1 MAGTTKTVL
10 LIDDDAD
17 VHEVVKMI
25 LEPKGFKVECVLTG
39 PAGLEAARRLMPDV
53 LLLDIMLDT
62 PSEGFHIA
70 YTMKND
76 DVLKSIPIV
85 IISSIGKKMG
95 IDYAKELGTEYVP
108 ANQFIE
114 KPFDGQGL
122 LKAINEALAG
132 AKK

>member
-1 MAGTTKTVL
+1 MAGTTKTIL

-25 LEPKGFKVECVLTG
+25 LEPKGFQVECALTG
-39 PAGLEAARRLMPDV
+39 PAGLEAAHKLKPDL

-70 YTMKND
+70 YSLKTD
-76 DVLKSIPIV
+76 EVLKDIPIV
-85 IISSIGKKMG
+85 IVSSIGKKMG

-108 ANQFIE
+108 ASHFIE
-114 KPFDGQGL
+114 KPFNAETL
-122 LKAINEALAG
+122 LNAVNQALAA

>member
-1 MAGTTKTVL
+1 MADKPKTVL

-25 LEPKGFKVECVLTG
+25 LEPQGLRVECALTG
-39 PAGLEAARRLMPDV
+39 PKGLEAARELMPDV

-70 YTMKND
+70 YTMKSD
-76 DVLKSIPIV
+76 EVLKAIPIV
-85 IISSIGKKMG
+85 IISSIGQKMG

-108 ANQFIE
+108 ASRFID
-114 KPFDGQGL
+114 KPFDAATL
-122 LKAINEALAG
+122 LAAVNEAMEG
-132 AKK
+132 AKE

>member
-1 MAGTTKTVL
+1 MADATKKVL

-25 LEPKGFKVECVLTG
+25 LEPKGYKVECSLTG
-39 PAGLEAARRLMPDV
+39 PNGLEAARRMMPDV

-70 YTMKND
+70 YTLKND

-95 IDYAKELGTEYVP
+95 IDYAKELGTDYVP
-108 ANQFIE
+108 ASVFIE
-114 KPFDGQGL
+114 KPFDAATL
-122 LKAINEALAG
+122 LKAVNQALSG
-132 AKK
+132 QK

>member
-25 LEPKGFKVECVLTG
+25 LEPKGFQVECALTG

-70 YTMKND
+70 YTIKND
-76 DVLKSIPIV
+76 DVLRQIPIV

-108 ANQFIE
+108 ASQFIE
-114 KPFDGQGL
+114 KPFNAETL
-122 LKAINEALAG
+122 LNAVNQAMAG

>member
-1 MAGTTKTVL
+1 MAGTAKTVL

-17 VHEVVKMI
+17 IHEVVKMI
-25 LEPKGFKVECVLTG
+25 LEPKGFQVECALTG

-62 PSEGFHIA
+62 PSEGLHIA
-70 YTMKND
+70 YTLKND
-76 DVLKSIPIV
+76 DVLQKIPIV

-108 ANQFIE
+108 ASQFIE
-114 KPFDGQGL
+114 KPFNTETL
-122 LKAINEALAG
+122 LNAVNQAMAG
-132 AKK
+132 VKK

>member
-1 MAGTTKTVL
+1 M
-10 LIDDDAD
+10 
-17 VHEVVKMI
+17 
-25 LEPKGFKVECVLTG
+25 ECVLTG

>member
-25 LEPKGFKVECVLTG
+25 LEPKGFQVECALTG
-39 PAGLEAARRLMPDV
+39 PAGLEAARQVMPDV

-70 YTMKND
+70 YTIKND
-76 DVLKSIPIV
+76 DVLKQIPIV

-108 ANQFIE
+108 ASQFIE
-114 KPFDGQGL
+114 KPFNAETL
-122 LKAINEALAG
+122 LNAVNQALAG

>member
-1 MAGTTKTVL
+1 MADATKKVL

-25 LEPKGFKVECVLTG
+25 LEPKGFTVECALTG
-39 PAGLEAARRLMPDV
+39 PSGLDAARRLMPDV

-70 YTMKND
+70 YTLKND
-76 DVLKSIPIV
+76 ELLKSVPIV

-95 IDYAKELGTEYVP
+95 IDYAKELGTDYVP
-108 ANQFIE
+108 ASVFIE
-114 KPFDGQGL
+114 KPFDAETL
-122 LKAINEALAG
+122 LKAVNQALSG
-132 AKK
+132 KK